1 VSDAAATP
9 PVVAVDRRITPL
21 DAARLRRTKRAFT
34 TRNVAPLRD
43 PEQVAWSLIEG
54 VRPHAGDLVLAEVTD
69 LGQHKSLERPDGR
82 RSSLYVGDEV
92 VVAYGAR
99 YAPDQFEGIVPDDLG
114 PCDLLAAGGIAGRCV
129 AKSSRVNTP
138 TKLRPLGLLAAN
150 GQRLDLRRFATYPPD
165 GVDAMARPPHT
176 IAVVGTSM
184 NSGKTTALAALG
196 RGLTRAGLRVGAA
209 KVTGTGA
216 GPDLWS
222 YVDAGMEWV
231 CDFTDAG
238 YATTYQVPLPELERI
253 ASALVDGL
261 TRRGADVVLVEIA
274 DGILQQE
281 TAGLLASP
289 VLRLLLDGVIFAS
302 GDAMGAHAG
311 VERVRAL
318 GYDVRAAGGLLT
330 VSPLAIREAAS
341 LGVDVLTAA
350 DLSDPAVAMKVAGI
364 LAESQQAS

>member
-1 VSDAAATP
+1 MSDATATP
-9 PVVAVDRRITPL
+9 PVVVVDRHITSL
-21 DAARLRRTKRAFT
+21 DAARLRRAKGAFT
-34 TRNVAPLRD
+34 TRNVDPLRH

-69 LGQHKSLERPDGR
+69 LGQHKSIERTDGR
-82 RSSLYVGDEV
+82 RSTLYVGDEV

-99 YAPDQFEGIVPDDLG
+99 YAPDQFEGVVPADLG
-114 PCDLLAAGGIAGRCV
+114 PCDLLAAGGIAGKCV
-129 AKSSRVNTP
+129 AKSSKVNVP

-150 GQRLDLRRFATYPPD
+150 GQRLDLRRFATFPTD
-165 GVDAMARPPHT
+165 EIEAMTRPRHT

-222 YVDAGMEWV
+222 YTDAGVEWV

-238 YATTYQVPLPELERI
+238 YATTYQVPIPELERV

-261 TRRGADVVLVEIA
+261 ARRGADVVLVEIA

-289 VLRLLLDGVIFAS
+289 VIRLLLDGVIFAS
-302 GDAMGAHAG
+302 GDALGAHAG
-311 VERVRAL
+311 VERVRAW

-341 LGVDVLTAA
+341 LGIDVLSAA
-350 DLSDPAVAMKVAGI
+350 DLADPSIATKVAGV